1 MKKILRKALSL
12 LLALTVCAGAALPA
26 LAAGGRLLY
35 GNTTALTDG
44 FSYRHAISYTS
55 AGKLLETHTLTVAPD
70 SAVQPIVI
78 ACDTIYGGMTIN
90 QAVAWAESLGYNV
103 VAGVNADFGYWSTRI
118 PCGMVVENGVYKS
131 SPDTNSVLAFGPD
144 GAFLSL
150 APTITISLQPE
161 TGDPITLTHFNKTR
175 TADGLYLYSEHF
187 STVSTRTSGSGW
199 YVRLKIEEGTLS
211 IGGTL
216 RLKVDSVVQSDQAQ
230 PIGEG
235 YLVLTAQD
243 EAELDAVYERF
254 SPGDEVTLTVTPSD
268 SRLSDAVWATGY
280 GNTLVY
286 DGALYYPDGW
296 EQSIAGVNPRTAVGI
311 RPDGTLLI
319 RVVDGRSSASAGLT
333 LSDLAQQLMD
343 EGCTYVANLDG
354 GGSSAMGVRSAGDE
368 TVQIVNVPSDG
379 TPRSCPS
386 FLLFVAP
393 DESDGKAAQLFAA
406 EDGQFVLAGSHVT
419 LHYLAT
425 DSALRTA
432 DAPTDV
438 SARSNGLGSV
448 TGSVYQAGSTGG
460 ADVLTLSSSSR
471 NLTGTATLHVISRVD
486 TLRAKNNETGK
497 WAASSARLESG
508 ETLSLSLV
516 PGCLGR
522 SVVFDEDA
530 AVWSVDGD
538 AVTMTEPGVFTASG
552 QPGSTATITGTLGG
566 RSVSVSVSIPAAFT
580 DMVGHWAAEYVER
593 LADSEVVSGTS
604 DTTFSP
610 EAAMRRCDFVL
621 MLWRAAGK
629 PASSGASS
637 FTDVPD
643 DAYYA
648 QAVAWAQQ
656 AGIAQGNG
664 DTFNPLGQL
673 TREQAFTLVRRAFD
687 ALGVSAPENAAALT
701 ERFADAADVSDW
713 AVSAAADLAA
723 MGVISGD
730 GANLLPKAGLTRAQM
745 AKILCLVLDAAG
757 K

>member
-1 MKKILRKALSL
+1 MNSVLRKALSL
-12 LLALTVCAGAALPA
+12 LLVLTLCAGAALPS
-26 LAAGGRLLY
+26 LADGGRLLY
-35 GNTTALTDG
+35 GNTTELTDG
-44 FSYRHAISYTS
+44 FSYRHAIAYNA
-55 AGKLLETHTLTVAPD
+55 AGKLLETHTLTVSPD

-78 ACDTIYGGMTIN
+78 ACDTIYGGMTLK
-90 QAVAWAESLGYNV
+90 QAAAWAEGLGYNI

-150 APTITISLQPE
+150 APTVTISLQPE
-161 TGDPITLTHFNKTR
+161 TGDPVTLTHFNKTR

-199 YVRLKIEEGTLS
+199 FVRLRIEDGTLS
-211 IGGTL
+211 VGGTV
-216 RLKVDSVVQSDQAQ
+216 RLTVDSVLQSDQAQ
-230 PIGEG
+230 PIGAG

-243 EAELDAVYERF
+243 EANLESVCARF
-254 SPGDEVTLTVTPSD
+254 APGDEITLTVTPSD
-268 SRLSDAVWATGY
+268 ERLTDAVWATGY

-296 EQSIAGVNPRTAVGI
+296 EASIAGVNPRTAAGI
-311 RPDGTLLI
+311 RPDGTLLV

-333 LSDLAQQLMD
+333 LMDLALQLMD

-354 GGSSAMGVRSAGDE
+354 GGSSAMGVRRAGDD
-368 TVQIVNVPSDG
+368 TAQIVNVPSDG
-379 TPRSCPS
+379 SLRSCPS
-386 FLLFVAP
+386 FLLFAAP
-393 DESDGKAAQLFAA
+393 ADSDGQAAQLFAA
-406 EDGQFVLAGSHVT
+406 EDGIFVLAGSHVP

-432 DAPTDV
+432 DAPGDV
-438 SARSNGLGSV
+438 TARSNGLGSV
-448 TGSVYQAGSTGG
+448 TDGVYQAGSTGG
-460 ADVLTLSSSSR
+460 ADVLTLTSSAR
-471 NLTGTATLHVISRVD
+471 GLTGTATLHIISRVD
-486 TLRAKNNETGK
+486 TLRAKDAVTGR
-497 WAASSARLESG
+497 WAASSVRLDPG

-530 AVWSVDGD
+530 AVWSVEGE
-538 AVTMTEPGVFTASG
+538 AVTMTQPGVFTASG
-552 QPGSTATITGTLGG
+552 QPGSSATVTGTLGG
-566 RSVSVSVSIPAAFT
+566 RSVSVNLSIPVAFT
-580 DMVGHWAAEYVER
+580 DMAGHWAAEYVER
-593 LADSEVVSGTS
+593 LADSGVVSGTTA
-604 DTTFSP
+604 TTFSP

-621 MLWRAAGK
+621 MLWRAAGQ
-629 PASSGASS
+629 PQASAPCS
-637 FTDVPD
+637 FTDVPA

-648 QAVAWAQQ
+648 AAVAWAQQ
-656 AGIAQGNG
+656 AGIAQGSG
-664 DTFNPLGQL
+664 DAFDPLGQL

-687 ALGVSAPENAAALT
+687 ALDVAAPENAPALA
-701 ERFADAADVSDW
+701 ERFADAADVADW

-723 MGVISGD
+723 MDVVSGD
-730 GANLLPKAGLTRAQM
+730 GASLLPKAGLTRAQM
-745 AKILCLVLDAAG
+745 AKILCLVLDAR